1 MLTYICRCCAAAL
14 DVKSG
19 MTVCRCSYC
28 DVLQTIPRLDHDE
41 KAVLWE
47 RAEALRRGGEYDRAL
62 KLYGELIDLDGT
74 DPDAYWSRTLCRY
87 GVEYV
92 EEQGSRKRI
101 PTLNR
106 IQYAPVINDE
116 DYRTAVRLA
125 DNDQRRVYMDEAMR
139 LEALRK
145 DIIEVSMTE
154 QPYDIFICYKETDA
168 SGRRTADSVLAGQ
181 VYRAL
186 CAEGWRV
193 FFARVSLEEKAGTM
207 FEPYIFAA
215 LNSARL
221 MLAVGTSPENFNAV
235 WVRNEWSRYLYRM
248 SEKGEGQLVVLYKNM
263 LPEHLPEEFSHLQR
277 FDMSQPDVTE
287 ELIRGARKLLSVKQT
302 AEESGE
308 AEEQTDGVTAE
319 TLLRRAE
326 LALEDG
332 EYKSAWTFSERA
344 LDAQPENATAYLY
357 KLLADHKVNTVDA
370 LADVNE
376 DIAATGTYKKL
387 MRFAGPELA
396 QKLTDIRSATV
407 YRRSVTEYENAVNE
421 HQFAAIGKRFGDLGD
436 YLDSADYAQKCA
448 QRAEELMRENA
459 DTGRYLK
466 YTEAK
471 QYYDEADSAAT
482 ITAAMR
488 LFRELGSY
496 KDSVTLLERCEDK
509 LEWLKQDEERREADA
524 ARQQDEQDRRTKANM
539 KSLLLIG
546 GILLAFVLLSF
557 ITVWLV
563 DANKYEQAM
572 DLRDNGYYDEAVELL
587 ESIPDYKD
595 TELQITMTRY
605 MKAESLMREN
615 ENLMASMI
623 FRSLGSYS
631 DSHEMWEK
639 CYYKYAES
647 RLAVFDYDE
656 AKKAYRELGDYEDSA
671 EKLEALKKLT
681 GNRYISDHE
690 LQQIADVLGVD
701 VLGYSGNY

>member
-28 DVLQTIPRLDHDE
+28 DVLQTLPRLDHDE

-62 KLYGELIDLDGT
+62 PLYGELTELDGS
-74 DPDAYWSRTLCRY
+74 DPDCYWSRTLCRY

-106 IQYAPVINDE
+106 IQYAPVIDDE

-145 DIIEVSMTE
+145 DIIEVSLTE

-248 SEKGEGQLVVLYKNM
+248 SEKGEGELAVLYKNM

-277 FDMSQPDVTE
+277 FDMSQPDVME
-287 ELIRGARKLLSVKQT
+287 ELIRGARKLLAAGQN
-302 AEESGE
+302 EEPD
-308 AEEQTDGVTAE
+308 AQQEQTDGVTAA

-332 EYKSAWTFSERA
+332 EFESAWTFSDRA
-344 LDAQPENATAYLY
+344 LDAEPENATAYLY
-357 KLLADHKVNTVDA
+357 KLLADHSVSSIDA
-370 LADVNE
+370 LAEVSE
-376 DIAATGTYKKL
+376 DIGGTGTYKKL
-387 MRFAGPELA
+387 MRFAEPELA
-396 QKLTDIRSATV
+396 QRISDIRSAIV
-407 YRRSVTEYENAVNE
+407 YKRSVIEYENAVNE
-421 HQFAAIGKRFGDLGD
+421 HQFAAIGKRFGELGD
-436 YLDSADYAQKCA
+436 YLDSAELAQKCE
-448 QRAEELMRENA
+448 QRVEELMRENA
-459 DTGRYLK
+459 DVGRYEK
-466 YTEAK
+466 YLEAK
-471 QYYDEADSAAT
+471 RYYDEADSAAY

-488 LFRELGSY
+488 IYRELGSY
-496 KDSVTLLERCEDK
+496 KDSRMMLQRCEEK
-509 LEWLKQDEERREADA
+509 MVYIREDEERRNAEAAKKREADE
-524 ARQQDEQDRRTKANM
+524 RWKKSNVI
-539 KSLLLIG
+539 SLLLIG
-546 GILLAFVLLSF
+546 GLLLAFVLLSF
-557 ITVWLV
+557 LTAWIV

-572 DLRDNGYYDEAVELL
+572 DMQSMGMYDDAIELLETIPDYRDSELQVRECKYRKATKLADSGSYDEA
-587 ESIPDYKD
+587 
-595 TELQITMTRY
+595 
-605 MKAESLMREN
+605 A
-615 ENLMASMI
+615 AI
-623 FRSLGSYS
+623 FREIGNYS
-631 DSHEMWEK
+631 DSKEMSSY
-639 CYYKYAES
+639 CYYEHAHQLVEQFSYK
-647 RLAVFDYDE
+647 D
-656 AKKAYRELGDYEDSA
+656 AKKLYRDLGDYKDSA
-671 EKLEALKKLT
+671 EKYQALVKLT
-681 GNRYISDHE
+681 GGGYLSDHE
-690 LQQIADVLGVD
+690 LQQIADVLGVEE
-701 VLGYSGNY
+701 LGYSGNY